1 MFKSHPPHPVPVSAI
16 AAVDSEHRVN
26 SWKTDCS
33 DHPLSS
39 GALGGPRVRA
49 AEDGGLLGIAHPET
63 ESPAD
68 WLFTHTQGPAL
79 LDLTLSSGK
88 IKIQISS
95 PYCGHSDDAGDT
107 AHQQIMKP
115 A

>member
-49 AEDGGLLGIAHPET
+49 AEDGRLLGIAHPET

-68 WLFTHTQGPAL
+68 WLFTHTHRGQL
-79 LDLTLSSGK
+79 F
-88 IKIQISS
+88 
-95 PYCGHSDDAGDT
+95 
-107 AHQQIMKP
+107 
-115 A
+115 